1 MPEFDY
7 SSNSR
12 LEQKRPKWNLF
23 ESSARA
29 FTKSLQSKTLLIT
42 FGESIKHFPS

>member
-23 ESSARA
+23 ERSARA
-29 FTKSLQSKTLLIT
+29 FTKRLESKTLLIK
-42 FGESIKHFPS
+42 FGQSIKHFPS